1 MFEIK
6 FISSEKRAVIYD
18 NDKIIG
24 ECDFLENGDIWNIIH
39 TSVDPQ
45 YQGCGLARKLV
56 EKIIE
61 EAKKNHKQIIAD
73 CSYAKKILISKK

>member
-39 TSVDPQ
+39 TIVYPQ